1 MLTEKPRGR
10 GLMRF
15 FAGLW
20 GVVNGL
26 RKLVLNLLFLSLL
39 VLAAVAWWGS
49 RAGGVKARTVLVLDL
64 NGALVEQRSGDA
76 RLAVLQGV
84 QGGGT
89 AQIRLRDIILA
100 LDHAAKD
107 RDINSVLL
115 TTDGLSGGGLPLQRE
130 IASAITR
137 FRATGKKVVAW
148 GMNYDQRAYFLA
160 AHADEVYLHPMGAVY
175 LDGYGRRRNY
185 YRDALDRLGISVNVV
200 RAGRYKNALE
210 TFTANAPSPETQ
222 EADAELYKGLWD
234 QYVEGVEKARRLPA
248 GHLRTLIDGL
258 PDTLIAADGDPAR
271 LALDQKLVDGLMTPD
286 ALRTMLIDRAAR
298 DERTKSFRR
307 VELDAYLRLI
317 KPAKE
322 GDAVGVVVAEGA
334 IFDGESSGA
343 GVGGRATAELL
354 RKARE
359 DEQIKAVV
367 LRVNSPGGSAAASE
381 LVRRE
386 LQLTR
391 AAGKPVVVSMGDVAA
406 SGGYWISLAA
416 DEVIADPATITGSIG
431 VIAALP
437 IAAGAMD
444 KLSLHSAGAGTT
456 WLTDAADPRKPP
468 DPRFIKLLQSV
479 IDHVYGD
486 FTAKAAAA
494 RKTTREKIDGVAQGR
509 VWSGAQAKERGLVD
523 RLGGLTDALASA
535 RTRAKLGTE
544 SRVVYLEPEGGRL
557 QRLLEMVG
565 VELPAV
571 DSVASGWLAQV
582 SGVTPLAAVPAPLR
596 QASGELSWLTEMAQ
610 GRRPLEAAVHC
621 LCGPAQ

>member
-20 GVVNGL
+20 GVMNGL

-334 IFDGESSGA
+334 IFDGEPTA
-343 GVGGRATAELL
+343 AQLATAQ
-354 RKARE
+354 KATRPTS
-359 DEQIKAVV
+359 VR
-367 LRVNSPGGSAAASE
+367 LFSSSSFNSKNK
-381 LVRRE
+381 
-386 LQLTR
+386 QL
-391 AAGKPVVVSMGDVAA
+391 A
-406 SGGYWISLAA
+406 
-416 DEVIADPATITGSIG
+416 
-431 VIAALP
+431 
-437 IAAGAMD
+437 
-444 KLSLHSAGAGTT
+444 
-456 WLTDAADPRKPP
+456 
-468 DPRFIKLLQSV
+468 RFIKLEYQENLLPDALVPMNVRIMSPEDRTGRGG
-479 IDHVYGD
+479 DHIPFREKGYPAMR
-486 FTAKAAAA
+486 FTAANEHGDASNDPGY
-494 RKTTREKIDGVAQGR
+494 T
-509 VWSGAQAKERGLVD
+509 D
-523 RLGGLTDALASA
+523 R
-535 RTRAKLGTE
+535 
-544 SRVVYLEPEGGRL
+544 
-557 QRLLEMVG
+557 QN
-565 VELPAV
+565 
-571 DSVASGWLAQV
+571 
-582 SGVTPLAAVPAPLR
+582 
-596 QASGELSWLTEMAQ
+596 
-610 GRRPLEAAVHC
+610 H
-621 LCGPAQ
+621 